1 MKLVGIGTTLALAS
15 LGLTVDNLRRLPVPD
30 PVARPPG
37 ERVAVLVP
45 ARDEAAGIQDAV
57 RALLAAVEGWTA
69 PVEIVVLDDGS
80 TDGTGAR
87 VRELGDPRV
96 RVLDGVPPPSGWLA
110 KPWACHQLVGAAH
123 PRTGVFVFVD
133 ADVRVA
139 PHGLAATVDLLRRR
153 GLDLVSPHPRQ
164 LAEGGAERLVQ
175 PLLAWSWL
183 AMLPL
188 RAAELSSRP
197 TLTAANG
204 QLLAVDAQAYRAA
217 GGHARGEVLDDLALL
232 RALKR
237 AGGHGIVADGT
248 HVATCRMYRGA
259 GELREGYAK
268 SLWAAF
274 GSPAGAAG
282 VLALLG
288 LTYVLPALAALGG
301 SRIGLVGYLAGV
313 ASRALAARRTGAR
326 VRDAVAHPVSVL
338 AVGALTVDS
347 LRRRRAGTLR
357 WRGRPVE
364 AGAGGA
370 VRAAA
375 RARPSASEQRSVA

>member
-1 MKLVGIGTTLALAS
+1 M
-15 LGLTVDNLRRLPVPD
+15 
-30 PVARPPG
+30 
-37 ERVAVLVP
+37 
-45 ARDEAAGIQDAV
+45 
-57 RALLAAVEGWTA
+57 RALLAAVDGWSA

-96 RVLDGVPPPSGWLA
+96 RVLDGVPPRPAGSRSPGPATNW
-110 KPWACHQLVGAAH
+110 WA
-123 PRTGVFVFVD
+123 PRT
-133 ADVRVA
+133 RA
-139 PHGLAATVDLLRRR
+139 PGCSSSSTPTSASRRTASPPRSTCCAAAGSTSSRRTR
-153 GLDLVSPHPRQ
+153 ASSPRAAPS
-164 LAEGGAERLVQ
+164 
-175 PLLAWSWL
+175 AWSSRCWRGRGSRCCRCG
-183 AMLPL
+183 PP
-188 RAAELSSRP
+188 SSRP
-197 TLTAANG
+197 ARRSTAANG

-364 AGAGGA
+364 AAAGSTGPSSGPSSGLRRDRPARRGRRRRPRRAGDGGA
-370 VRAAA
+370 AGRRRAP
-375 RARPSASEQRSVA
+375 R

>member
-1 MKLVGIGTTLALAS
+1 VTVLVRAGTALALAS
-15 LGLTVDNLRRLPVPD
+15 LGLTVDNVRRLRTPD
-30 PVARPPG
+30 PAAAAPT

-45 ARDEAAGIQDAV
+45 ARDEAAGIRDCVQ
-57 RALLAAVEGWTA
+57 ALLAAVDGWPA
-69 PVEIVVLDDGS
+69 PVEVLVLDDGS

-87 VRELGDPRV
+87 VRALADPRV
-96 RVLDGVPPPSGWLA
+96 RVLDGTPPPAGWLA

-123 PRTGVFVFVD
+123 PDAGVYVFVD
-133 ADVRVA
+133 ADVLVT
-139 PHGLAATVDLLRRR
+139 PHGLAATVDLLRRA

-164 LAEGGAERLVQ
+164 LAEGPAERLVQ

-183 AMLPL
+183 ATLPL
-188 RAAELSSRP
+188 GLAERSPSPSLA
-197 TLTAANG
+197 AANG
-204 QLLAVDAQAYRAA
+204 QVLAVAATAYRAA
-217 GGHARGEVLDDLALL
+217 GGHPRDEVLDDIGLL

-237 AGGHGIVADGT
+237 AGRRGVVADGT

-274 GSPAGAAG
+274 GSRGGAAG

-288 LTYVLPALAALGG
+288 LAHVVPAVAALGG
-301 SRIGLVGYLAGV
+301 SRVGLAGYLAGV
-313 ASRALAARRTGAR
+313 ASRALAARRTGMR
-326 VRDAVAHPVSVL
+326 VGDAVAHPVSVL

-347 LRRRRAGTLR
+347 WRRRRAGTLR

-364 AGAGGA
+364 AAPDQ
-370 VRAAA
+370 RPAAA
-375 RARPSASEQRSVA
+375 